1 VLGKEEWDKGR
12 KGPRPQTSIKME
24 PEVAEYLARRAE
36 LMPRDR
42 MFLINAIA

>member
-1 VLGKEEWDKGR
+1 MRNGTKGR